1 MRLLLDTHAF
11 LWFIIRDAIGDA
23 RFSTTAR
30 ALVEDSANTSSISV
44 ASIWEM
50 AIKVSIGKLTF
61 RQPFTTLLPQQLE
74 RNGIVLLGITID
86 HALAVT
92 ALPFHHRDPF
102 DRLLIA
108 QAMTEQLPLV
118 SADVVFDSYAVTRLW

>member
-11 LWFIIRDAIGDA
+11 LWFINGDA
-23 RFSTTAR
+23 RFSATAR

-61 RQPFTTLLPQQLE
+61 RQPFTTLLPRQLE
-74 RNGIVLLGITID
+74 RNGIALLGITID

-92 ALPFHHRDPF
+92 VLPFHHRDPF

-118 SADVVFDSYAVTRLW
+118 SADAVFDAYAVTRLW

>member
-1 MRLLLDTHAF
+1 MRLLLDTYAF
-11 LWFIIRDAIGDA
+11 LWFINGDA

-30 ALVEDSANTSSISV
+30 ALIEDSANTSSISV

-74 RNGIVLLGITID
+74 RNGIALLGITID

-118 SADVVFDSYAVTRLW
+118 SADAVFDSYAVTRLW